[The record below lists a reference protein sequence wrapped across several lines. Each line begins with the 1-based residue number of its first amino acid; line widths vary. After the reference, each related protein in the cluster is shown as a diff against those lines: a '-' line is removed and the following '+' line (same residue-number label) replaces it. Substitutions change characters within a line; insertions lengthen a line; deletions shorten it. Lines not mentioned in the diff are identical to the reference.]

1 MRNSISKE
9 TSIILLSAAFDRMKQ
24 SFK

>member
-1 MRNSISKE
+1 MRNSISKK
-9 TSIILLSAAFDRMKQ
+9 TSITRLSAAFDRMKQ